1 MFANFVTT
9 TLLLAL
15 AQAGSG
21 AAAPA
26 GQVLDLALSGYHLA
40 LEDSLLEP
48 GGLLAVIDY
57 SLPSTEPR
65 LFVID
70 PGDSSVVR
78 SSLVAH
84 GRNSGQN
91 MAERFSN
98 ESGSKMSSL
107 GFFVTEE
114 TYQGQHGYTLRLRGL
129 EKGINDRAKDRLIVI
144 HGASYVSEDFI
155 AQHGRLGRSW
165 GCPALPLD
173 SSKAIIDLIKNGT
186 CLFVYGTDP
195 TYLENSHFLGPER
208 HTAPPPSPSQKGKS

>member
-15 AQAGSG
+15 SQAGSG
-21 AAAPA
+21 SAAPA
-26 GQVLDLALSGYHLA
+26 GPVLDLALSGYRLVLA
-40 LEDSLLEP
+40 DSLVEP
-48 GGLLAVIDY
+48 GALLAVIDY

-98 ESGSKMSSL
+98 EQGSLMSSL
-107 GFFVTEE
+107 GFFVTGK
-114 TYQGQHGYTLRLRGL
+114 TYNGRHGYTLRLRGL
-129 EKGINDRAKDRLIVI
+129 EEGINDQAENRAIVI
-144 HGASYVSEDFI
+144 HGAGYVSEEFI
-155 AQHGRLGRSW
+155 AVNGRLGRSW
-165 GCPALPLD
+165 GCPALPLE
-173 SSKAIIDLIKNGT
+173 SSKAIIDLIKDGT

-195 TYLENSHFLGPER
+195 AYLENSRFLGPGKR
-208 HTAPPPSPSQKGKS
+208 AGPPASPRRKG